1 MDKRQND
8 CLLIFFFRLGYPC
21 PMNFNPADYFVN
33 TLAIVPEEEED
44 SKNRVKV
51 RIYEEVAL
59 GITTSVT
66 FHNVISMHLTTE
78 LLT

>member
-1 MDKRQND
+1 MDKGQND

-33 TLAIVPEEEED
+33 TLAIVPGEEEE

-51 RIYEEVAL
+51 R
-59 GITTSVT
+59 T
-66 FHNVISMHLTTE
+66 
-78 LLT
+78 LLRRGCSRYCNFNEFPQCYLDAPNYRIN